1 MESLLT
7 LSSSVNLNV
16 PSPPAYSRM
25 PPDGHEF
32 PQNYQELGPN
42 GIPYDLTAVPL
53 PTSEPPPYTDTYY
66 PKKTAYIDVINEA
79 KLLDV
84 ERKSGD
90 AECVKMSHVPS
101 SKSLYCSKNRSSGDE
116 ISLPGSRSRTSG
128 SWRNDE
134 KSERSVKDKI
144 AMFSSAIVS
153 AGTSNG
159 NCNGTTTTTT
169 ASIMGG
175 GNFTKSRHRSE
186 DGLVD
191 GLGNMLHSRVYSKSI
206 YSMNAVGCR
215 GSTGYSDTG
224 TSYRFKSKDTYP
236 ALHCQRTSDTTNP
249 ISIMNRTQSSIDLT
263 LSSSSCSSAYSSC
276 SPDSS
281 LSPMSSPSYTIG
293 SSSTLPRKHKSHRLT
308 NGTSSNSTSASA
320 CSAYNDKKHAS
331 LTRTTSFTGAT
342 TLHSRSQSLVDVL
355 HTPHHRY
362 GTYEDTSR
370 KDSLTTLIE
379 QRRRTMSKLR
389 GLVIPEKTCESQTPI
404 IDLPEIKSKEA
415 DRFSC
420 PVTGSLAR
428 NANKE
433 HTTTYDSSWKSVL
446 NATDMPKYSPA
457 FKRKTLT
464 VYGVSSSASSLSSS
478 LNSSREELRSDVVK
492 VTKSTAPAKPPRNS
506 VNSYNNS
513 QLLYGPPVYKSLF
526 SSNNNSTNDKPI
538 DKKDRQK
545 SIRNDSYISRMDVC
559 KLQEDSDNDSA
570 VSSSRSSLCQEYSPP
585 SSPSPNTEYDNQTND
600 RISNDS
606 PSQSSSRTLR
616 RTLSSETNVSVT
628 STISTLTSGS
638 QASCSSNGDNS
649 GKEGKSK
656 RILKAES
663 VEAINRKNVLS
674 SAKYSCGQDFK
685 VGSPLI
691 KDVFENHQNGLY
703 NGASQ
708 PHDENED
715 QIRAKFQLECEDD
728 KHPHNAANWY
738 GSSGE
743 NIKVAY
749 LEIQDSEESD
759 FSTKENSSSAD
770 TDDNLDKSL
779 ELSDSLCDVDYGKK
793 RSKDSSD
800 NDEYPALT
808 SNAPFT
814 KLEKQVYSQVI
825 KNDRQDRRKSPV
837 NGDFLDCAVKI
848 TNSVIDIKPATVH
861 VNDIKKTFE
870 KAEPLNKINGIK
882 MSQQNHLRMS
892 SMDSTTSEDSLP
904 TTNSGSASNLLKE
917 QQFGSIT
924 SLASSTSLISQQV
937 SDFFVFW
944 VFYAISM
951 VF

>member
-1 MESLLT
+1 MEPLLA
-7 LSSSVNLNV
+7 LSSPANLNI
-16 PSPPAYSRM
+16 PTSPPAYSRM

-32 PQNYQELGPN
+32 PQNYQEIGPN
-42 GIPYDLTAVPL
+42 GNLYELSSVTV
-53 PTSEPPPYTDTYY
+53 PTSEPPPYTDSFYT
-66 PKKTAYIDVINEA
+66 KKSSYVDVINEA

-84 ERKSGD
+84 ERKPND
-90 AECVKMSHVPS
+90 VNETKMSQMATRPF
-101 SKSLYCSKNRSSGDE
+101 NAR
-116 ISLPGSRSRTSG
+116 RMQ

-144 AMFSSAIVS
+144 AMFSNAIVT
-153 AGTSNG
+153 AGSG
-159 NCNGTTTTTT
+159 P
-169 ASIMGG
+169 
-175 GNFTKSRHRSE
+175 NFARAKHRADE
-186 DGLVD
+186 TDG
-191 GLGNMLHSRVYSKSI
+191 MAHSRVYSKSI
-206 YSMNAVGCR
+206 YSMNSVGCR
-215 GSTGYSDTG
+215 GYEASQRVKTN
-224 TSYRFKSKDTYP
+224 TYQM
-236 ALHCQRTSDTTNP
+236 HRIDSTNP

-293 SSSTLPRKHKSHRLT
+293 SSSTLPRKHKSHIT
-308 NGTSSNSTSASA
+308 HGVTG
-320 CSAYNDKKHAS
+320 CAYNDKKH
-331 LTRTTSFTGAT
+331 LTRTTSFTGT

-355 HTPHHRY
+355 HTPHRY
-362 GTYEDTSR
+362 GNYDDAR
-370 KDSLTTLIE
+370 KDSLTALIE

-389 GLVIPEKTCESQTPI
+389 GLVIPEKTCESQNPI

-415 DRFSC
+415 DRYSC
-420 PVTGSLAR
+420 AATGHGVMRA
-428 NANKE
+428 AKQE
-433 HTTTYDSSWKSVL
+433 HTATYDSSWKSVF
-446 NATDMPKYSPA
+446 NTTEMPKYSPA

-492 VTKSTAPAKPPRNS
+492 TKSPPAKPPRNS
-506 VNSYNNS
+506 IGYNNS

-526 SSNNNSTNDKPI
+526 ANDTSE
-538 DKKDRQK
+538 KKDKR
-545 SIRNDSYISRMDVC
+545 DAYISRMDIC

-638 QASCSSNGDNS
+638 QASCSSNGDTS
-649 GKEGKSK
+649 GKESKESKSK

-691 KDVFENHQNGLY
+691 KDVFEGHQNTFQE
-703 NGASQ
+703 A
-708 PHDENED
+708 
-715 QIRAKFQLECEDD
+715 AKFEHTYNECD
-728 KHPHNAANWY
+728 KQRTWY
-738 GSSGE
+738 EYDKLNGNGD
-743 NIKVAY
+743 IKVAY
-749 LEIQDSEESD
+749 LEIQDGEESD
-759 FSTKENSSSAD
+759 FSTKENSSSVD
-770 TDDNLDKSL
+770 TDDNIDKSL
-779 ELSDSLCDVDYGKK
+779 ELSDSMSDNYTAEYTIKK
-793 RSKDSSD
+793 DKDTSD
-800 NDEYPALT
+800 NDEYPTTEVAF
-808 SNAPFT
+808 S
-814 KLEKQVYSQVI
+814 KLEKQVYAQVI
-825 KNDRQDRRKSPV
+825 KNEDLRKANDLVDGKVEKRLRETKPSIHV
-837 NGDFLDCAVKI
+837 
-848 TNSVIDIKPATVH
+848 SDIKR
-861 VNDIKKTFE
+861 TFE
-870 KAEPLNKINGIK
+870 KAEPVSKVLSIK
-882 MSQQNHLRMS
+882 AQNHLRMS

-904 TTNSGSASNLLKE
+904 TVSGSASNLLKE

-937 SDFFVFW
+937 SVQLCMYFMKKFFSVLYVKSDFGKLIARGFRGAVK
-944 VFYAISM
+944 VSLRMTGLAKMLKYKKSL
-951 VF
+951 